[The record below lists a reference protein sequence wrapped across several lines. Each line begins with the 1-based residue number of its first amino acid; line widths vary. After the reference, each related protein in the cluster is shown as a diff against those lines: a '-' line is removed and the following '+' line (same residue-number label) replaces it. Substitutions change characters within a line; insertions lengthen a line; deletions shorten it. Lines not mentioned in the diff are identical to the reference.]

1 MNVASVD
8 PGLLASQAQTQA
20 AAAQAAQPKAKL
32 SSAQMMGAAHD
43 FESVF
48 ATQMMTPMFEGLEV
62 NPMFGGG
69 KGEEMFRTVLLDEY
83 GKQMGQNDSLHMVN
97 QLADAMLKA
106 QEARSQ

>member
-8 PGLLASQAQTQA
+8 PGLLVSQAQAQ
-20 AAAQAAQPKAKL
+20 AAAQATSQKAAMSTAQI
-32 SSAQMMGAAHD
+32 MNTAHD

-83 GKQMGQNDSLHMVN
+83 GKQIGQNDSLNMVN
-97 QLADAMLKA
+97 QLASAMLKA